1 MFGNLPIEKDPANL
15 NDAGAIK
22 PAAATPI
29 GDWVHTEEG
38 WSMSRRANQTA
49 LTSVSMGEGS
59 TMDIEE

>member
-1 MFGNLPIEKDPANL
+1 MFGNLPIEKDPTNL
-15 NDAGAIK
+15 NDAGAIR

-38 WSMSRRANQTA
+38 WSMTRRTNQTGMA
-49 LTSVSMGEGS
+49 SVMTGDGS